1 MGYKVCK
8 DCDGRGLKPD
18 NTGPCQPCGG
28 KGILIQQLILLK
40 GGDMAT
46 ALRVRAAVK
55 ILGEELSTIEFFE
68 YRQPTII
75 QTVREET
82 LEVWQRALLKE
93 AEDLRIKLR
102 QTLGGLVQ
110 IDQEVS
116 RRKDLKE
123 KRITS

>member
-8 DCDGRGLKPD
+8 DCDGRGLKAD
-18 NTGPCQPCGG
+18 NSGPCKPCDG
-28 KGILIQQLILLK
+28 KGILIQRLMLLK

-55 ILGEELSTIEFFE
+55 ILGEELSTIEYFAHWKPE
-68 YRQPTII
+68 MLQS
-75 QTVREET
+75 VREET
-82 LEVWQRALLKE
+82 LEVWQRDLLKA

-110 IDQEVS
+110 IEQEVG
-116 RRKDLKE
+116 RRKELKE

>member
-1 MGYKVCK
+1 
-8 DCDGRGLKPD
+8 
-18 NTGPCQPCGG
+18 
-28 KGILIQQLILLK
+28 LIQRLMLLK

-55 ILGEELSTIEFFE
+55 ILGEELSTIEYFAHWKPE
-68 YRQPTII
+68 MI
-75 QTVREET
+75 QSVREET
-82 LEVWQRALLKE
+82 LEVWQRDLLKA

-110 IDQEVS
+110 IEQEVG
-116 RRKDLKE
+116 RRKELKE

>member
-18 NTGPCQPCGG
+18 NTGQCQPCNGN
-28 KGILIQQLILLK
+28 GILIQQLTLLK

-55 ILGEELSTIEFFE
+55 ILGEELSTIESFE
-68 YRQPTII
+68 YRPAKMI
-75 QTVREET
+75 QSVSEDS
-82 LEVWQRALLKE
+82 LELWQRGLLKE
-93 AEDLRIKLR
+93 AEDIRIKLR

-110 IDQEVS
+110 IEQEVV
-116 RRKDLKE
+116 RRKELKQ
-123 KRITS
+123 KRDIS

>member
-1 MGYKVCK
+1 M
-8 DCDGRGLKPD
+8 
-18 NTGPCQPCGG
+18 T
-28 KGILIQQLILLK
+28 LLK

-46 ALRVRAAVK
+46 TLRVRAAVK
-55 ILGEELSTIEFFE
+55 ILTEELSTIECFE
-68 YRQPTII
+68 YRKAEMI
-75 QTVREET
+75 QGVSEDT
-82 LEVWQRALLKE
+82 LELWQRALLKE

-110 IDQEVS
+110 IEQEVA

>member
-1 MGYKVCK
+1 MGYTVCQP
-8 DCDGRGLKPD
+8 CDGRGLKRD
-18 NTGPCQPCGG
+18 NSGQCMACGG
-28 KGILIQQLILLK
+28 NGILIKRMTLIK

-46 ALRVRAAVK
+46 ALRVRASVK
-55 ILGEELSTIEFFE
+55 ILAEELSTIEAFE
-68 YRQPTII
+68 YRKPEMI
-75 QTVREET
+75 QSVREET

-110 IDQEVS
+110 IEQENT
-116 RRKDLKE
+116 RRKELKQ

>member
-8 DCDGRGLKPD
+8 ACDGRGLKPD
-18 NTGPCQPCGG
+18 NTGPCGPCQGN
-28 KGILIQQLILLK
+28 GILIQRLLLLK

-55 ILGEELSTIEFFE
+55 VLGEELSAIECFE
-68 YRQPTII
+68 YRQPKMI
-75 QTVREET
+75 QGVSEDT
-82 LEVWQRALLKE
+82 LELWQRDLLKG
-93 AEDLRIKLR
+93 AEELRIKLR

-110 IDQEVS
+110 IEQEIA
-116 RRKDLKE
+116 RRKELQQ